1 LLVLCPSTSVT
12 TLPVRSARRCSVG
25 PITSPGWC
33 GHEEA
38 EERLAFCEDRKRR
51 SGREHL
57 AFVFVRKVSG
67 RKKTP
72 TDAAV
77 RGAVVRLLRCDQDAL
92 GIGRKL
98 VALLFAPETFS
109 GRWKTQHK
117 VLFKQT
123 SKKLPDIQRNIT
135 VAWEVKDAYRRLGSY
150 QQAVAEVA
158 ENRSLS
164 ERQVARIYSN
174 IINKS

>member
-1 LLVLCPSTSVT
+1 
-12 TLPVRSARRCSVG
+12 
-25 PITSPGWC
+25 
-33 GHEEA
+33 
-38 EERLAFCEDRKRR
+38 
-51 SGREHL
+51 
-57 AFVFVRKVSG
+57 
-67 RKKTP
+67 
-72 TDAAV
+72 
-77 RGAVVRLLRCDQDAL
+77 LRCDQDAL